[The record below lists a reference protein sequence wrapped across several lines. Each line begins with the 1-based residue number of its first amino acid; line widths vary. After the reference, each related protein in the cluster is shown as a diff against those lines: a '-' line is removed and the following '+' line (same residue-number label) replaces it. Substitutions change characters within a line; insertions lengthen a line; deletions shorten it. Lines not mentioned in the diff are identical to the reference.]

1 MASPTRPSPPPVPP
15 AAAVSRRP
23 FYTRWWYDPVQRR
36 RVIIA
41 TVLALLYGSGLAY
54 GSWTRGG
61 AAQRCPSITR
71 VDPPTG
77 HNVQLQTSK
86 GYAADGRP
94 ITRLGIERRTVLPLE
109 QIPVVGR

>member
-54 GSWTRGG
+54 GSWARGC
-61 AAQRCPSITR
+61 AAERCPSITPI
-71 VDPPTG
+71 DPPTG
-77 HNVQLQTSK
+77 ANVPPPKSQVDAPHGPLLT
-86 GYAADGRP
+86 RP
-94 ITRLGIERRTVLPLE
+94 GI
-109 QIPVVGR
+109 Q

>member
-54 GSWTRGG
+54 GSGERGG
-61 AAQRCPSITR
+61 AAGPRPSTTR
-71 VDPPTG
+71 VESPPRRKCPLPATKEQPPHSRVDTALG
-77 HNVQLQTSK
+77 HR
-86 GYAADGRP
+86 RP
-94 ITRLGIERRTVLPLE
+94 
-109 QIPVVGR
+109 

>member
-54 GSWTRGG
+54 GSWAREW
-61 AAQRCPSITR
+61 AAQRRPGIPR
-71 VDPPTG
+71 VDPPPRD
-77 HNVQLQTSK
+77 HLHMQTAQ
-86 GYAADGRP
+86 GYAPRRQPLPEAGNQRP
-94 ITRLGIERRTVLPLE
+94 H
-109 QIPVVGR
+109 

>member
-1 MASPTRPSPPPVPP
+1 MASPTRPAPPPVPP

-54 GSWTRGG
+54 RSWTRGC
-61 AAQRCPSITR
+61 ATQRCPSIHPS
-71 VDPPTG
+71 DP
-77 HNVQLQTSK
+77 HNRDKIQLQESQEYGAHGPLNTQP
-86 GYAADGRP
+86 GIQRP
-94 ITRLGIERRTVLPLE
+94 PLLPP
-109 QIPVVGR
+109 QPIPV

>member
-1 MASPTRPSPPPVPP
+1 MAALTPGSPPS

-61 AAQRCPSITR
+61 AAERCPSITR
-71 VDPPTG
+71 VDPHTG
-77 HNVQLQTSK
+77 DNVQLQTSQ
-86 GYAADGRP
+86 GDAADGP
-94 ITRLGIERRTVLPLE
+94 LITRPGIERRTRLPLE
-109 QIPVVGR
+109 PIPVYVR

>member
-41 TVLALLYGSGLAY
+41 TVLALLYGSGFAY
-54 GSWTRGG
+54 RPATRGFP
-61 AAQRCPSITR
+61 AARRPGQTR

-77 HNVQLQTSK
+77 RHLPPQTSK
-86 GYAADGRP
+86 VFGATGRRSTP
-94 ITRLGIERRTVLPLE
+94 LGIERRGVL
-109 QIPVVGR
+109 